1 MSAVTAMTHAGY
13 VAAGWIG
20 AAVVLGGYA
29 VSLLQRGRRLSRRV
43 PPEDRRW
50 S

>member
-1 MSAVTAMTHAGY
+1 MDVTAMTHAGY
-13 VAAGWIG
+13 VAAGWAIPLL
-20 AAVVLGGYA
+20 AFAGY
-29 VSLLQRGRRLSRRV
+29 SMRILLRGRRLAAQV

>member
-1 MSAVTAMTHAGY
+1 VIAFTHAGY
-13 VAAGWIG
+13 VAAGWIAGLG
-20 AAVVLGGYA
+20 ALGAYALRIVL
-29 VSLLQRGRRLSRRV
+29 RGRKLSAQV